1 MLPPYW
7 HTFLEQ
13 FKHHIKWKWR
23 WNFRVSLNVWIM
35 FTFPSVWKVQ
45 ENFSDHYCSVLTGLL
60 APIFFSLILY
70 LILRSEYFLLF
81 LKSFWSLT
89 DKEKPTGHHLPST
102 QISWLAANL
111 ENLIWHAV
119 TLPDGPLNSEHE
131 QFAQPSFPSHY
142 FLAPLLIFSL

>member
-1 MLPPYW
+1 MKVKMKFQSLPECLD
-7 HTFLEQ
+7 HV
-13 FKHHIKWKWR
+13 HISECLKSPRKLLR
-23 WNFRVSLNVWIM
+23 PLLFSFDRFVS
-35 FTFPSVWKVQ
+35 
-45 ENFSDHYCSVLTGLL
+45 
-60 APIFFSLILY
+60 PIFFSLILY